1 MYLIRQSSFMIKT
14 TNESSICL
22 TCDKDIYKKHYN
34 DTEIKTHKQT

>member
-1 MYLIRQSSFMIKT
+1 MIKT

-34 DTEIKTHKQT
+34 DTEIKTHKQTWQPCLGSKK